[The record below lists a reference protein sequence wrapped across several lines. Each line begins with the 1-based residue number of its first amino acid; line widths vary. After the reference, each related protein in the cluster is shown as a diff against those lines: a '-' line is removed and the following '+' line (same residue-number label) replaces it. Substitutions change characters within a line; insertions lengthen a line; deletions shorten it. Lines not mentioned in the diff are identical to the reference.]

1 MHIGSLIQDRRIK
14 NIKNKQNIKNCKKNI
29 DNTKPKHNPGKA
41 NNAKHS
47 RTKTTRFSCP
57 S

>member
-1 MHIGSLIQDRRIK
+1 MHIGSLIQDRKIK

-47 RTKTTRFSCP
+47 RTKTTRFSCTL
-57 S
+57 